1 MVTTR
6 SKSVKK
12 IDRVSDKKKKVWDA
26 LRTVDK
32 VMIEVKKIFELED
45 FDPVI
50 IDIHEAS
57 LIMTAMPLNQEDRE
71 QLINNVEFIC

>member
-12 IDRVSDKKKKVWDA
+12 IDRVSDRKKKVWDA

-32 VMIEVKKIFELED
+32 VMIEVKKIFEHED
-45 FDPVI
+45 FDPVTI
-50 IDIHEAS
+50 NISEAS

-71 QLINNVEFIC
+71 QLINYMEFTC

>member
-12 IDRVSDKKKKVWDA
+12 IDRDSDRRKNVWDA
-26 LRTVDK
+26 LRAADK
-32 VMIEVKKIFELED
+32 IMTEVKKIFELED
-45 FDPVI
+45 FDPAT
-50 IDIHEAS
+50 IDVPEAS

-71 QLINNVEFIC
+71 RLINNVEFTC